1 MSEAR
6 DQRPRSRHIWRALL
20 LAAVAVGAGG
30 AYMLSAPPDASS
42 TASDFPK
49 PLPSLSFESADGR
62 PMTLADFRGKAV
74 LLNIWATWCP
84 PCRHEMPSLD
94 RLQAKL
100 GGDDFEV
107 VPLSV
112 DRAGTEVVKPFFDE
126 IGIQKLAIY
135 LDRSSSVMSSLKVV
149 GLPTTLLVGRDGREL
164 MRWVGPKEWDSP
176 EVVGEI
182 QNHLSKSG
190 ESS

>member
-1 MSEAR
+1 M
-6 DQRPRSRHIWRALL
+6 LL
-20 LAAVAVGAGG
+20 LAVVAAGAGAG
-30 AYMLSAPPDASS
+30 AHMLGAAPETNSLASS
-42 TASDFPK
+42 TASNFPK
-49 PLPSLSFESADGR
+49 PLPSVNFESADGR

-84 PCRHEMPSLD
+84 PCRNEMPSLD

-100 GGDDFEV
+100 GGDDFVV
-107 VPLSV
+107 VPLSI
-112 DRAGTEVVKPFFDE
+112 DRAGIDDVKPFFDE

-135 LDRSSSVMSSLKVV
+135 LDRSSGVMSSLKVV

-176 EVVGEI
+176 EVAGEI
-182 QNHLSKSG
+182 QDHLSKSG
-190 ESS
+190 K